1 MVLRYAPSPTGPQHI
16 GGLRTALYCYL
27 LAQQNGGELILRIED
42 TDQTRFVEGAEE
54 FIIKALKW
62 LDLEF
67 SQGVHVGGPH
77 APYRQ
82 SERSELYQQYAKQ
95 LVEAGHA
102 YYAFDTPEELEQMRE
117 ELTKAKVENR
127 TYNYVSRM
135 SMKNS
140 LTLSEEEV
148 QQRIASGDPYVI
160 RFKVPKKDDVRFQ
173 DLVRGHMHFHS
184 SAVDDK
190 VLVKS
195 DGLPTYH
202 LANVVDD
209 HHMEVSHVIRGE
221 EWLSSTPLH
230 VLLYRALGWESEMP
244 TFAHLSLLLSP
255 DGRKLS
261 KREAD
266 KFGIP
271 VFPFDWKD
279 AESGNTWEGYAD
291 LGYLPEAVMNYI
303 ALLGWNPGNEQEL
316 MTREELVAAFSM
328 DRCHKAGARFDMKK
342 LNAFQEHYLRNH
354 ATPELAALARPALEA
369 AGIAIPSEEY
379 LHQTVELM
387 RERMTF
393 AHDLA
398 QTAAYLFQAPTEYHA
413 KAQKKWKA
421 GPVELLI
428 EFKGRLENEDSWM
441 AVDLKGQFEAFVAE
455 KETGFGKVMAPLRLA
470 LTGVAGGPGLFE
482 IMELIGKTECLNRI
496 ASALVALPV

>member
-27 LAQQNGGELILRIED
+27 LAKQQGGELILRIED
-42 TDQTRFVEGAEE
+42 TDQTRFVEGAED
-54 FIIKALKW
+54 FIIKALNW
-62 LDLEF
+62 LELDF
-67 SQGVHVGGPH
+67 TQGVHVGGPH

-82 SERSELYQQYAKQ
+82 SERSELYQTYAKQ
-95 LVEAGHA
+95 LVDNGHA

-117 ELTKAKVENR
+117 ELIKAKVENR
-127 TYNYVSRM
+127 TYN
-135 SMKNS
+135 
-140 LTLSEEEV
+140 LTLSEDEV
-148 QQRIASGDPYVI
+148 QSRISSGAPYVI
-160 RFKVPKKDDVRFQ
+160 RFKVPKKDDVRFL

-209 HHMEVSHVIRGE
+209 HHMEVTHVIRGE
-221 EWLSSTPLH
+221 EWLSSAPLH
-230 VLLYRALGWESEMP
+230 VLLYRALGWEDSMP
-244 TFAHLSLLLSP
+244 SFAHLSLLLSP

-261 KREAD
+261 KREA
-266 KFGIP
+266 G
-271 VFPFDWKD
+271 
-279 AESGNTWEGYAD
+279 ATWEGYAN

-303 ALLGWNPGNEQEL
+303 ALLGWNPGTEQEI
-316 MTREELVAAFSM
+316 MSREELIQGFSM
-328 DRCHKAGARFDMKK
+328 ERCHKAGARFDMKK
-342 LNAFQEHYLRNH
+342 LNAFQEHYLRNRS
-354 ATPELAALARPALEA
+354 TEDLAALARPALEA
-369 AGIAIPSEEY
+369 ADIAIPSEDY
-379 LHQTVELM
+379 LQQTVALM
-387 RERMTF
+387 RERMVF

-398 QTAAYLFQAPTEYHA
+398 HTAAYLFQAPTEYNA

-428 EFKGRLENEDSWM
+428 EFKARLENEDCWN
-441 AVDLKGQFEAFVAE
+441 ATDLKGQFEGFVAE

-482 IMELIGKTECLNRI
+482 IMELIGKTECIQRI
-496 ASALVALPV
+496 ESALVALPV

>member
-27 LAQQNGGELILRIED
+27 LAKQQGGELILRIED
-42 TDQTRFVEGAEE
+42 TDQTRFVEGAED
-54 FIIKALKW
+54 FIVKALNW
-62 LDLEF
+62 LELDF
-67 SQGVHVGGPH
+67 TQGVHVGGPH

-82 SERSELYQQYAKQ
+82 SERFELYQTYAKQ
-95 LVEAGHA
+95 LVESGHA

-135 SMKNS
+135 SMTNS

-148 QQRIASGDPYVI
+148 QARISSGATYVI
-160 RFKVPKKDDVRFQ
+160 RFKVPKKDDVRFL

-209 HHMEVSHVIRGE
+209 HHMEVTHVIRGE

-230 VLLYRALGWESEMP
+230 VLLYRALGWEDEMP

-271 VFPFDWKD
+271 IFPFNWED
-279 AESGNTWEGYAD
+279 AESGNTWEGYAN

-303 ALLGWNPGNEQEL
+303 ALLGWNPGTEQEI
-316 MTREELVAAFSM
+316 MSREELIEGFSM
-328 DRCHKAGARFDMKK
+328 ERCHKAGARFDMKK
-342 LNAFQEHYLRNH
+342 LNAFQEHYLRNRS
-354 ATPELAALARPALEA
+354 TENLAALARPALEA
-369 AGIAIPSEEY
+369 AGIEIPSEDY
-379 LHQTVELM
+379 LQQTVALM
-387 RERMTF
+387 RERMVF

-398 QTAAYLFQAPTEYHA
+398 HTAAYLFQAPSEYNA

-421 GPVELLI
+421 GAVELLV
-428 EFKGRLENEDSWM
+428 EFKTRLENEDSWN
-441 AVDLKGQFEAFVAE
+441 ATDLKGQFEGFVAE

-470 LTGVAGGPGLFE
+470 LTGVSGGPGLFE
-482 IMELIGKTECLNRI
+482 IMELIGKAECLERI
-496 ASALVALPV
+496 ESALVALPV